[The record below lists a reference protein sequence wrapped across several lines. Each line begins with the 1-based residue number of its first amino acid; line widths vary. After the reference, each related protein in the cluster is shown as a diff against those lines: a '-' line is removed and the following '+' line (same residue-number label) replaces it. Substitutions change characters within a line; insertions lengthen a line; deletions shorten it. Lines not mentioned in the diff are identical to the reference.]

1 MVFVVSTVSKMMFCP
16 EAARI
21 PAQMI
26 PGIRNM
32 ARMIERDLVLGTSF
46 IVDIISISSEEY
58 VIKPYTKNSMM
69 EISLMP
75 RLFLTSILISG
86 LF

>member
-32 ARMIERDLVLGTSF
+32 ARMIDSDLVLGTSF
-46 IVDIISISSEEY
+46 IVDMISISSEEY
-58 VIKPYTKNSMM
+58 VMNPYTKSSIILMSA
-69 EISLMP
+69 IS
-75 RLFLTSILISG
+75 FNNFS
-86 LF
+86 